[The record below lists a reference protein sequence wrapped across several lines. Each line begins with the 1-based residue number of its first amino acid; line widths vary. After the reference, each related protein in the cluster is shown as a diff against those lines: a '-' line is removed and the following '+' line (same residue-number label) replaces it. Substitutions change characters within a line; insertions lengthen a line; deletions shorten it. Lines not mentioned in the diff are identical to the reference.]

1 MQQQRS
7 QTAHSVFAHL
17 LVMPWF
23 NCLESVEVLT
33 AGLVLPRLPKAAL
46 PLAVGTVGALIMP
59 HNMYLQSAV
68 VQSRYHTAEPTAC
81 SHELLMHVCQCS

>member
-1 MQQQRS
+1 M
-7 QTAHSVFAHL
+7 VC
-17 LVMPWF
+17 VV
-23 NCLESVEVLT
+23 C

-68 VQSRYHTAEPTAC
+68 VQSRSVSHIC
-81 SHELLMHVCQCS
+81 SCTHSLTYLLTHPLTHSLTHFDRHPAGLPELHEGSL

>member
-1 MQQQRS
+1 MVA
-7 QTAHSVFAHL
+7 T
-17 LVMPWF
+17 M
-23 NCLESVEVLT
+23 C

-68 VQSRYHTAEPTAC
+68 VQSRYTPTNMQTLHAIQC
-81 SHELLMHVCQCS
+81 FCRWYHLVCRAVSTQGRIYV

>member
-1 MQQQRS
+1 VGERTLEKACEA
-7 QTAHSVFAHL
+7 TALRRLVRMFVRYDVL
-17 LVMPWF
+17 LQCAAMLCVA
-23 NCLESVEVLT
+23 C

-68 VQSRYHTAEPTAC
+68 VQSR
-81 SHELLMHVCQCS
+81 